1 MPNPTIELNWIYTSS
16 GEYLGGAIPAM
27 VVESPEHYP
36 ARTFTVTIHAE
47 EEAHE
52 DERECKEKNS
62 WSCYNKRS
70 GHCWNYSLGIYHNVF
85 SLEDGERE

>member
-1 MPNPTIELNWIYTSS
+1 
-16 GEYLGGAIPAM
+16 M

-52 DERECKEKNS
+52 DERERKEKLLELLQQEKRTLLELFAGYIYTTTSSAWRMVRESNS
-62 WSCYNKRS
+62 KEKC
-70 GHCWNYSLGIYHNVF
+70 LGYLLLFIQYMVVM
-85 SLEDGERE
+85 ERM

>member
-1 MPNPTIELNWIYTSS
+1 MRVRIPSPTIELNWIYTSS
-16 GEYLGGAIPAM
+16 GEYLGGATPAM

-52 DERECKEKNS
+52 DESERKEKLLELLQQADTA
-62 WSCYNKRS
+62 RIIPQRLQ
-70 GHCWNYSLGIYHNVF
+70 LG
-85 SLEDGERE
+85 GW